1 MRVDLDGVYHPVMAV
16 KTGMMASRWGRI
28 VTIASIAG
36 LRPRPRMVAYATAKA
51 AVVAFTRNISGLLAP
66 DVRINCV
73 APGLIETEMIQGMDP
88 ARREEMVAA
97 TPLARLGQ
105 ADEIVDAVMFLLSDA
120 SRFTTGQTLVA
131 SGGRVIIP

>member
-1 MRVDLDGVYHPVMAV
+1 
-16 KTGMMASRWGRI
+16 
-28 VTIASIAG
+28 
-36 LRPRPRMVAYATAKA
+36 
-51 AVVAFTRNISGLLAP
+51 
-66 DVRINCV
+66 
-73 APGLIETEMIQGMDP
+73 MDP

-131 SGGRVIIP
+131 SGGRVIIS